1 MLAVKD
7 TKYAERLQS
16 ILGLEKAYGKQNPC
30 PTKVPPP
37 GEGERLEGDDLHI
50 YKRCTGILMYMCA
63 ERPDLQYVVKVL
75 SSRSSTPTVSDLGL
89 VRHVVKY
96 LKLHPVIPILLEKTV
111 PGKTLKQ
118 KWDGVDPDEPA
129 DPSMPFGASHVVEV
143 VTDADWGSQA
153 FAERRSISS
162 YCIFVNGNLCHA
174 GNRVQKVISLS
185 SAESELMATLLG
197 LSEGIFIK
205 HMLQFLVGPQAEVKL
220 VHMVDNAATRSILQR
235 QGLGRTRHISLGF
248 LWAQKALNEGV
259 FETRAIATKDC
270 PADLQTKSHSRSRMA
285 HLMNLMGVGGRVVMA
300 NRVNATPLGMGAGQ
314 VLRALALLLEGG
326 GVVGQSM
333 EADVPAKLVGLSY
346 VMNLCAQNI
355 YTVTFLV
362 ILFCMIVWVAWMAP
376 KRRWNRNLESR
387 EPQENM
393 NQVQD
398 RVHAWFTYEL
408 GDEVNQNSA
417 SSSRAV
423 AEEAVDRPVPQD
435 GDRGDERWLMCGM
448 SPVNSDDD
456 EGGAVESYVGT
467 YIHDPSDEVANT
479 ENVQHREPEQM
490 PIQDIVYI
498 VGAPKRHKGYH
509 KQECGMVRRWLKD
522 LPSNVA
528 HLTRDEAVQK
538 GMKPCKQCRP

>member
-75 SSRSSTPTVSDLGL
+75 SSRSSAPTVSDLGL

-143 VTDADWGSQA
+143 VTDADRGSQA

-185 SAESELMATLLG
+185 SAESELVATLLG

-333 EADVPAKLVGLSY
+333 EADVPAKLVGPSY

-355 YTVTFLV
+355 YTDVPRHPVLHD
-362 ILFCMIVWVAWMAP
+362 CMGGLDGAKEA
-376 KRRWNRNLESR
+376 LE
-387 EPQENM
+387 Q
-393 NQVQD
+393 
-398 RVHAWFTYEL
+398 EL
-408 GDEVNQNSA
+408 G
-417 SSSRAV
+417 
-423 AEEAVDRPVPQD
+423 VP
-435 GDRGDERWLMCGM
+435 
-448 SPVNSDDD
+448 
-456 EGGAVESYVGT
+456 
-467 YIHDPSDEVANT
+467 
-479 ENVQHREPEQM
+479 
-490 PIQDIVYI
+490 
-498 VGAPKRHKGYH
+498 
-509 KQECGMVRRWLKD
+509 
-522 LPSNVA
+522 
-528 HLTRDEAVQK
+528 
-538 GMKPCKQCRP
+538 

>member
-1 MLAVKD
+1 MKLKELDRLLGMTVLKRMQGEHEKEGKVRLQCKYVLDWRFRNGWVRRARLVAKEYRFLEPSLTDLYSPASVASSHKLLACLAAGNSSLELLSLDITDAYLQVRQRRPTYIQTDIGDLELLYNLPGQRAGAKDWFTHLLGILKTKNLKSFDGNPALFGKEQNLALNSHVDDLQILGLKGVPMQLADALKSEGLKVKIDGPVSLDGGCSLFLKKKFQGIGDAIEVTQD

-75 SSRSSTPTVSDLGL
+75 SSRSSAPTVSDLGL
-89 VRHVVKY
+89 ARHVVKY

-185 SAESELMATLLG
+185 SAESELVATLLG

-220 VHMVDNAATRSILQR
+220 VHMVDNAATRSIFQR

-248 LWAQKALNEGV
+248 LWAQKALLRNQSY
-259 FETRAIATKDC
+259 RYQRL
-270 PADLQTKSHSRSRMA
+270 PRRSS
-285 HLMNLMGVGGRVVMA
+285 N
-300 NRVNATPLGMGAGQ
+300 
-314 VLRALALLLEGG
+314 
-326 GVVGQSM
+326 
-333 EADVPAKLVGLSY
+333 
-346 VMNLCAQNI
+346 
-355 YTVTFLV
+355 
-362 ILFCMIVWVAWMAP
+362 
-376 KRRWNRNLESR
+376 
-387 EPQENM
+387 
-393 NQVQD
+393 
-398 RVHAWFTYEL
+398 
-408 GDEVNQNSA
+408 
-417 SSSRAV
+417 
-423 AEEAVDRPVPQD
+423 
-435 GDRGDERWLMCGM
+435 
-448 SPVNSDDD
+448 
-456 EGGAVESYVGT
+456 
-467 YIHDPSDEVANT
+467 EVALPF
-479 ENVQHREPEQM
+479 ENGSPHEP
-490 PIQDIVYI
+490 Y
-498 VGAPKRHKGYH
+498 G
-509 KQECGMVRRWLKD
+509 CWW
-522 LPSNVA
+522 
-528 HLTRDEAVQK
+528 
-538 GMKPCKQCRP
+538 